1 MFFAAVVEISDV
13 GDEDDVLILAFDD
26 IFQEGQDFV
35 PFRIG
40 EAVTRR
46 VVGRRIHDDNRVVLF
61 GNHIADVG
69 FEAFHIEMA
78 IGREQFKF
86 TEFAAIIVAH
96 GAVSP
101 PMPVT
106 GQDFIAPFG
115 IVVND
120 VMEDT
125 GTAGRS
131 TGADVAF
138 RTGFTEALVDSSF
151 QIIGIALDR
160 RIGDDFFRRQG
171 FVGFL
176 DDVEHDEIPIF
187 IEHGTVP
194 LITLSAPN
202 FSVKAT
208 ARLLAPKILSS
219 ALFPFACGAA
229 TLFTI

>member
-1 MFFAAVVEISDV
+1 
-13 GDEDDVLILAFDD
+13 
-26 IFQEGQDFV
+26 
-35 PFRIG
+35 
-40 EAVTRR
+40 
-46 VVGRRIHDDNRVVLF
+46 
-61 GNHIADVG
+61 
-69 FEAFHIEMA
+69 
-78 IGREQFKF
+78 
-86 TEFAAIIVAH
+86 
-96 GAVSP
+96 
-101 PMPVT
+101 MPVT

-160 RIGDDFFRRQG
+160 RIGDNFFRRQG
-171 FVGFL
+171 FIGFL

-187 IEHGTVP
+187 IEHGTDCP
-194 LITLSAPN
+194 INN
-202 FSVKAT
+202 FICPQFFGQSYGTVVST
-208 ARLLAPKILSS
+208 KILSS

>member
-1 MFFAAVVEISDV
+1 MSEK
-13 GDEDDVLILAFDD
+13 DDVLILAFDD

-61 GNHIADVG
+61 GNHVADVG

-96 GAVSP
+96 GTVSP

-160 RIGDDFFRRQG
+160 RIGDNFFRRQG
-171 FVGFL
+171 FIGFL

-187 IEHGTVP
+187 IEHEPTVP